1 MAFLGYKTI
10 DEVNRMTLSEY
21 FYRMYAREYQLLEE
35 LRQRYELAFAIRDVT
50 ATKNVGT
57 EKKPKEEY
65 IFKGIQDI
73 IDYQSNI
80 DRLNRGE
87 TIVFKGN
94 EVSKPSDNLRDMLF
108 KFKNYNAGKE

>member
-50 ATKNVGT
+50 ATKNVGN

-65 IFKGIQDI
+65 IYKNIQDI
-73 IDYQSNI
+73 IDYKDNI

-87 TIVFKGN
+87 NITFKGN
-94 EVSKPSDNLRDMLF
+94 DVTKPSDNLRDMLF
-108 KFKNYNAGKE
+108 KFKDYNARKE